1 MADTRSKPAHDDRP
15 RAALDRRRPYRTPTL
30 IEYGSIA
37 KLTQTNFTGSRTDG
51 NGMRMYGTC
60 L

>member
-1 MADTRSKPAHDDRP
+1 M
-15 RAALDRRRPYRTPTL
+15 
-30 IEYGSIA
+30 IEYGGSIA
-37 KLTQTNFTGSRTDG
+37 KLTHFNATGSRTDG